1 MLRIERMI
9 VILPIHEIQH
19 YAKYVGRRQHK
30 PSPRFQGTCAAFQ
43 ELSRVVQMFYQLSSY
58 DRIEARVELEVL
70 GVTYL
75 DSEPN
80 LLHAFDVSG
89 IGVEAQDVDFW
100 K

>member
-1 MLRIERMI
+1 
-9 VILPIHEIQH
+9 
-19 YAKYVGRRQHK
+19 
-30 PSPRFQGTCAAFQ
+30 
-43 ELSRVVQMFYQLSSY
+43 MFYQLSSY